1 MTCHAVSPVS
11 SHTRRGLLH
20 WMAGTGLAGVAALA
34 CRAGTPAARAPEGDS
49 ALQREAEAD
58 GIVRLQKM
66 AWGSPLEKDTIER
79 GLEVFHAQEQKI
91 RVEYIHTPE
100 DYDNKLQAMLAGGAA
115 PDVFKVSGALYADYI
130 VAGALRDITDQLARD
145 PLLGKP
151 DYFIQPF
158 ERERSTYK
166 GRWYG
171 IGSTAQEQ
179 ILYYNVEV
187 LNQAGVMPPPVDAEK
202 AWEWLPFIQY
212 ARQLTVRTGGV
223 AERFGAH
230 WPTGTYGP
238 AVVSNSG
245 MIIDPKTLRYAL
257 DRPEAIEAI
266 QQVADLTLTH
276 QVSATAAEMQGGS
289 VLQHLASGRFAM
301 LVGGNWLLLD
311 LAPLGFKYGAGV
323 LPKLKRPATT
333 MTSSTTGIWRDTKK
347 PEAAWRLF
355 RFLNTDDYQL
365 PLVRAGLWNPSHTTL
380 LSPSGIQRWLN
391 PGVHPPGY
399 ERLVEYMARYGYA
412 DIPVVG
418 IRRASAI
425 LNEALSQVWSG
436 RATAATVLREA
447 VPRANQA
454 LDEEEARTRR

>member
-1 MTCHAVSPVS
+1 MDRQKGSGTLPL
-11 SHTRRGLLH
+11 TRRGLLARS
-20 WMAGTGLAGVAALA
+20 AGLSPAGLLITS
-34 CRAGTPAARAPEGDS
+34 CRAPAPDSRTAVGDA
-49 ALQREAEAD
+49 ALQREADAD

-66 AWGSPLEKDTIER
+66 AWGSTLEKETIER
-79 GLEVFHAQEQKI
+79 GLEIFHAQEPKI

-100 DYDNKLQAMLAGGAA
+100 DYDNKLQAMLASGAA

-130 VAGALRDITDQLARD
+130 VAGALRDITDPLARD

-187 LNQAGVMPPPVDAEK
+187 LNKAGVMPPPVDAEK

-212 ARQLTVRTGGV
+212 ARQLTVRTGTV
-223 AERFGAH
+223 TERFGAH

-238 AVVSNSG
+238 AVVSNG
-245 MIIDPKTLRYAL
+245 GVIIDPKTLRYAL

-266 QQVADLTLTH
+266 QHVADLTLTH
-276 QVSATAAEMQGGS
+276 QVSATPAEMQGGT

-311 LAPLGFKYGAGV
+311 LAKMGFTYGTGV

-365 PLVRAGLWNPSHTTL
+365 PLVWAGLWNPSHTTL

-391 PGVHPPGY
+391 PEVHPPGY
-399 ERLVEYMARYGYA
+399 ERLVEYMVKYGYA

-425 LNEALSQVWSG
+425 LNEALNQVWSG
-436 RATAATVLREA
+436 RATAATVLKEA

-454 LDEEEARTRR
+454 LDEEEARSGK

>member
-11 SHTRRGLLH
+11 PHTRRGLLH

-49 ALQREAEAD
+49 TLQREAEAD

-66 AWGSPLEKDTIER
+66 VWGSPLEKDTIER

-245 MIIDPKTLRYAL
+245 MIIDPKDAAL
-257 DRPEAIEAI
+257 
-266 QQVADLTLTH
+266 
-276 QVSATAAEMQGGS
+276 
-289 VLQHLASGRFAM
+289 
-301 LVGGNWLLLD
+301 
-311 LAPLGFKYGAGV
+311 
-323 LPKLKRPATT
+323 
-333 MTSSTTGIWRDTKK
+333 
-347 PEAAWRLF
+347 
-355 RFLNTDDYQL
+355 
-365 PLVRAGLWNPSHTTL
+365 RAG
-380 LSPSGIQRWLN
+380 SPRGDRSDPAGGR
-391 PGVHPPGY
+391 PYPHPPGLGDRSGDAGRQRAAAPGLRALRHAGGRQLAPARPCPVGLQVRRWRTAEAQAAGDHDDLLDHRHLAGY
-399 ERLVEYMARYGYA
+399 EEAGGGLAALPLPEHRRLPAPAGA
-412 DIPVVG
+412 
-418 IRRASAI
+418 RRAV
-425 LNEALSQVWSG
+425 EPQPYHALEPQRHPAMAEPW
-436 RATAATVLREA
+436 RA
-447 VPRANQA
+447 P
-454 LDEEEARTRR
+454 ARI